1 MSNDL
6 ILWGR
11 GSSSNVQ
18 KVIFLCAE
26 LGLEPKCEI
35 VGGPFGG
42 NNTNEF
48 KAMNPNGTVPV
59 LQDGALTLW
68 ESHAILRYLV
78 TEKGDATLYPAAPA
92 DRAPIDQWMD
102 WTANNFW
109 PPIRDMFLG
118 YFIKSGVDRQ
128 DPTILAA
135 CERFAPGAK
144 IAAEHLASQP
154 YMAGDNFSIADIPL
168 AIYLNRFL
176 GMEMGVEIPDDLA
189 RWFET
194 VSKREAFAIATQDE
208 KLTKA

>member
-18 KVIFLCAE
+18 KVLFLCAE
-26 LGLEPKCEI
+26 LGLEPQREI

-42 NNTNEF
+42 NKSIEF

-59 LQDGALTLW
+59 LQDGTLTLW

-78 TEKGDATLYPAAPA
+78 TEKGGASLYPASPA

-109 PPIRDMFLG
+109 PPVRDMFLG
-118 YFIKSGVDRQ
+118 YFIKSGVERQ
-128 DPTILAA
+128 DPSVIAA
-135 CERFAPGAK
+135 CERFVPVAK
-144 IAAEHLASQP
+144 IAADHLQTHP
-154 YMAGDNFSIADIPL
+154 YMAGENFSIADIPL

-176 GMEMGVEIPDDLA
+176 GMEMGLEIPDALT

-194 VSKREAFAIATQDE
+194 VSKREAFSIATQDE